1 MSGGGA
7 LTVVGTGIESTTQL
21 SVGARAA
28 IRAAD
33 VTFFQVADPVS
44 GLRIRALCR
53 NARSLAPYFAPDK
66 QRGESYREIC
76 AVVASE
82 AAAGKRVCL
91 ALYGH
96 PGFYGT
102 AAHEAVRRVRALGL
116 SARMLPAVS
125 TLDCLFADLGLD
137 PARGGLQVYEAS
149 YFLRARPPLDAGATL
164 VLLQA
169 GILGERGNTPT
180 PAVLE
185 RYRLLLGVLAETFG
199 TEREAVLYEA
209 AEYPGARPLAVRFRL
224 GTQDPPAPELRST
237 LCVPTSA

>member
-1 MSGGGA
+1 MSGAGS
-7 LTVVGTGIESTTQL
+7 LTVVGTGIDSTTQL

-44 GLRIRALCR
+44 ALRVRELCA

-66 QRGESYREIC
+66 ERGESYREIC

-82 AAAGKRVCL
+82 AASGKHVCL
-91 ALYGH
+91 VMYGH
-96 PGFYGT
+96 PGFYAT

-116 SARMLPAVS
+116 PARMLPAVS
-125 TLDCLFADLGLD
+125 ALDCLFADLGLD

-149 YFLRARPPLDAGATL
+149 HFLRARPPLDAGATL
-164 VLLQA
+164 VLLQVA
-169 GILGERGNTPT
+169 ILGESGSTPT

-185 RYRLLLGVLAETFG
+185 RYRLLLGLLAETFG
-199 TEREAVLYEA
+199 PEREAVLYEA
-209 AEYPGARPLAVRFRL
+209 AEYPGTRPLVVRFQL
-224 GTQDPPAPELRST
+224 GTEEPPAPQLRST
-237 LCVPTSA
+237 LCVPST